1 MDRFNGYSNFAT
13 LMFHTEIDNHYNT
26 YQSIK
31 TFVAANP
38 LVTVAELAQHLQSY
52 NSIVRKLNSGV
63 NLNQVNYVEI
73 ANDILLD
80 VLQMLE
86 YNQ

>member
-1 MDRFNGYSNFAT
+1 MNRFNGYSNFAT
-13 LMFHTEIDNHYNT
+13 LMFHTEIDNHYAT

-38 LVTVAELAQHLQSY
+38 LVTVPELAQHLKSH
-52 NSIVRKLNSGV
+52 NPIVRRLNSGV
-63 NLNQVNYVEI
+63 NFNQVNYIEI
-73 ANDILLD
+73 ANDVLLD